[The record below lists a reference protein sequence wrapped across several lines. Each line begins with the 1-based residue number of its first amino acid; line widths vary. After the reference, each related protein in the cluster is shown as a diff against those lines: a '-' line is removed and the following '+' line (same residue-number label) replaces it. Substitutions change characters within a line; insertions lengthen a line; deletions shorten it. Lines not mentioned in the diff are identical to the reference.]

1 MTFKT
6 FGITGRMRTNTK
18 ADFFLHAVRL
28 QESEINFVF
37 CERVLYVGTAH
48 SQKAKSA
55 KITLNTTFKV
65 IFYKCYFSYQYGKR
79 KSAIRQTLLSLRD
92 ISPVRGISLALR
104 FQFMIFKHGTV

>member
-37 CERVLYVGTAH
+37 CERVLYVGTAPE
-48 SQKAKSA
+48 QKAKSA
-55 KITLNTTFKV
+55 KSGLNTTFNPLFPTK
-65 IFYKCYFSYQYGKR
+65 FSICRGPQMEFR
-79 KSAIRQTLLSLRD
+79 FIARRVLATLS
-92 ISPVRGISLALR
+92 
-104 FQFMIFKHGTV
+104 TVCNIYYIV

>member
-37 CERVLYVGTAH
+37 CERVLYVGTAPE
-48 SQKAKSA
+48 QKAKSA
-55 KITLNTTFKV
+55 KN
-65 IFYKCYFSYQYGKR
+65 GKD
-79 KSAIRQTLLSLRD
+79 SMSL
-92 ISPVRGISLALR
+92 PFFQSL
-104 FQFMIFKHGTV
+104 